1 MLFTRKTRPNNNNNL
16 LIKEQHMNT
25 QLSVKELLEP
35 LQTVIGVVEKKQ
47 TLPILSHVLIHLQDG
62 VLTLTTTDMEIEIKA
77 SQAVQTQDALSFT
90 VYAKDLIDII
100 RKLPEQTQIEFIV
113 EASKIYIKTNQNSFE
128 LNTFNTADFPA
139 LPKVEDSDV
148 VRIKRQTLKDLIENT
163 SFSMGNQ
170 DIRAYLN
177 GLYFEVD
184 QNTIT
189 VVATDGH
196 RLSIG
201 EVKQSNNT
209 SKKNVILPRKAVL
222 ELTKLLNK
230 NEHDEVDIHLA
241 DNYFYLISDNTT
253 IVSRLI
259 DGNFPNYAQVI
270 PTDFSNTIV
279 IDRLAFLGALQQASI
294 FVDERTKGV
303 KLVFKNTELN
313 IFSHSERG
321 QAKTQIQTKNFDKE
335 IEIAFNIHY
344 LISIL
349 EKIDSN
355 EVNMVIPGG
364 ENQSCLLNS
373 TLDETYQYV
382 VMPMRI

>member
-1 MLFTRKTRPNNNNNL
+1 
-16 LIKEQHMNT
+16 MNT
-25 QLSVKELLEP
+25 QLTVKELLEP

-47 TLPILSHVLIHLQDG
+47 TLPILSHVLIQLKNNI
-62 VLTLTTTDMEIEIKA
+62 LTLTTTDMEIEIRA
-77 SQAVQTQDALSFT
+77 SQNVKTQEDISFT

-100 RKLPEQTQIEFIV
+100 RKLSEDTLIEFII
-113 EASKIYIKTNQNSFE
+113 EESKIYIKTNNNSFE
-128 LNTFNTADFPA
+128 LNTFNHQDFPS
-139 LPKVEDSDV
+139 LPKIENSDV
-148 VRIKRQTLKDLIENT
+148 IQVKREQLKELIENT

-184 QNTIT
+184 QNSIT

-201 EVKQSNNT
+201 EVKQNNNLT
-209 SKKNVILPRKAVL
+209 NKKTVILPRKAVL

-230 NEHDEVDIHLA
+230 NDHNEVDIHLSEH
-241 DNYFYLISDNTT
+241 YFYLNSDSTT
-253 IVSRLI
+253 IISRLI
-259 DGNFPNYAQVI
+259 DGNFPNYSQVI
-270 PTDFSNTIV
+270 PTDFENTII
-279 IDRLAFLGALQQASI
+279 IDRIEFLTALQQASI
-294 FVDERTKGV
+294 FVEERTKGV
-303 KLVFKNTELN
+303 KLVFKNQQLS

-321 QAKTQIQTKNFDKE
+321 QAKTQITIKNFDKE

-349 EKIDSN
+349 EKLSSDEI
-355 EVNMVIPGG
+355 NMVVPGG
-364 ENQSCLLNS
+364 DNQSCMLSNI
-373 TLDETYQYV
+373 DNETFQYV

>member
-1 MLFTRKTRPNNNNNL
+1 
-16 LIKEQHMNT
+16 MNT

-47 TLPILSHVLIHLQDG
+47 TLPILSHVLVQIKNNELI
-62 VLTLTTTDMEIEIKA
+62 LTTTDMEIELKA
-77 SQAVQTQDALSFT
+77 SKTIQTQEDLSFT

-100 RKLPEQTQIEFIV
+100 RKLPEDTIIQFIIE
-113 EASKIYIKTNQNSFE
+113 ETKIYIKTNKNSFE
-128 LNTFNTADFPA
+128 LNSFNHQDFPS
-139 LPKVEDSDV
+139 LPKIEDSDIIS
-148 VRIKRQTLKDLIENT
+148 IKRENLKQLIENT

-184 QNTIT
+184 QNSIV

-201 EVKQSNNT
+201 EIKQNNNLN
-209 SKKNVILPRKAVL
+209 SKKTVILPRKAVL
-222 ELTKLLNK
+222 ELTKILNK
-230 NEHDEVDIHLA
+230 STHESVNIHLA
-241 DNYFYLISDNTT
+241 KNYFYLISDNTT
-253 IVSRLI
+253 LISRLI
-259 DGNFPNYAQVI
+259 DGNFPNYLQVI
-270 PTDFSNTIV
+270 PTDYENTVLINKNEFLSN
-279 IDRLAFLGALQQASI
+279 LQQASI
-294 FVDERTKGV
+294 FVEERTKGV
-303 KLVFKNTELN
+303 KLVFKDQQLN

-321 QAKTQIQTKNFDKE
+321 QAKTQIETQNFDKE

-349 EKIDSN
+349 EKLTTETI
-355 EVNMVIPGG
+355 NMVIPGG
-364 ENQSCLLNS
+364 ENQSCLLSN
-373 TLDETYQYV
+373 LDDDTFQYV

>member
-1 MLFTRKTRPNNNNNL
+1 
-16 LIKEQHMNT
+16 MNT

-47 TLPILSHVLIHLQDG
+47 TLPILSHVLVQINNNE
-62 VLTLTTTDMEIEIKA
+62 LTLTTTDMEIELRA
-77 SQAVQTQDALSFT
+77 SQSIKTQENLSFT

-100 RKLPEQTQIEFIV
+100 RKLPEDTIIQFIIE
-113 EASKIYIKTNQNSFE
+113 ETKIYIKTNKNSFE
-128 LNTFNTADFPA
+128 LNSFNHQDFPS
-139 LPKVEDSDV
+139 LPKTEDSEIINIQ
-148 VRIKRQTLKDLIENT
+148 RENLKHLIENT

-184 QNTIT
+184 QNSVV

-201 EVKQSNNT
+201 EIKQNNNLNNRKT
-209 SKKNVILPRKAVL
+209 VILPRKAVL
-222 ELTKLLNK
+222 ELTKILNK
-230 NEHDEVDIHLA
+230 STHDTVNIHLSK
-241 DNYFYLISDNTT
+241 NYFYLISDNTT
-253 IVSRLI
+253 LISRLI
-259 DGNFPNYAQVI
+259 DGNFPNYLQVI
-270 PTDFSNTIV
+270 PTDYENTIL
-279 IDRLAFLGALQQASI
+279 INRNEFLTNLQQASI
-294 FVDERTKGV
+294 FVEERTKGV
-303 KLVFKNTELN
+303 KLVFKDQQLN

-321 QAKTQIQTKNFDKE
+321 QAKTQIEIKNFDKE

-349 EKIDSN
+349 EKLTTETI
-355 EVNMVIPGG
+355 NMVIPGG
-364 ENQSCLLNS
+364 ENQSCLLSN
-373 TLDETYQYV
+373 LDDDTYQYV

>member
-1 MLFTRKTRPNNNNNL
+1 
-16 LIKEQHMNT
+16 MNT
-25 QLSVKELLEP
+25 QLSVRELLEP

-47 TLPILSHVLIHLQDG
+47 TLPILSHVLVNLQNS

-77 SQAVQTQDALSFT
+77 SQVVNNSDELSFT

-100 RKLPEQTQIEFIV
+100 RKLPEETVIEFII
-113 EASKIYIKTNQNSFE
+113 EASKIYIKTNKNSFE
-128 LNTFNTADFPA
+128 LNTFNAQDFPA
-139 LPKVEDSDV
+139 LPKVEESDV
-148 VRIKRQTLKDLIENT
+148 VRIKRNTLKDLIENT

-184 QNTIT
+184 QDSIT

-196 RLSIG
+196 RLAIG
-201 EVKQSNNT
+201 EAKQNNNSS

-230 NEHDEVDIHLA
+230 NEHDEVDVHLSE
-241 DNYFYLISDNTT
+241 NYFYLISDNTT
-253 IVSRLI
+253 IISRLI
-259 DGNFPNYAQVI
+259 DGNFPNYAQVV

-279 IDRLAFLGALQQASI
+279 IDRMEFLSALQQASI

-303 KLVFKNTELN
+303 KLVFKNSELN

-335 IEIAFNIHY
+335 IEIAFNINY

-349 EKIDSN
+349 EKITTDDI
-355 EVNMVIPGG
+355 NMVVPGG
-364 ENQSCLLNS
+364 ENQSCLLSS
-373 TLDETYQYV
+373 THDENYQYI

>member
-1 MLFTRKTRPNNNNNL
+1 
-16 LIKEQHMNT
+16 MNT
-25 QLSVKELLEP
+25 QLTVKELLEP

-47 TLPILSHVLIHLQDG
+47 TLPILSHVLVQLNNN
-62 VLTLTTTDMEIEIKA
+62 VLTLTTTDMEIEIRA
-77 SQAVQTQDALSFT
+77 SQNVKTQEGLSFT

-100 RKLPEQTQIEFIV
+100 RKLSEDTLIEFII
-113 EASKIYIKTNQNSFE
+113 EESKIYIKTNNNSFE
-128 LNTFNTADFPA
+128 LNTFNHQDFPS
-139 LPKVEDSDV
+139 LPKIENSDV
-148 VRIKRQTLKDLIENT
+148 IQVKRVQLKELIETT

-184 QNTIT
+184 QNSIT

-201 EVKQSNNT
+201 EIKQSNNLAN
-209 SKKNVILPRKAVL
+209 KKTVILPRKAVL

-230 NEHDEVDIHLA
+230 NDHNEVDIHLSEH
-241 DNYFYLISDNTT
+241 YFYLNSDNTT
-253 IVSRLI
+253 IISRLI
-259 DGNFPNYAQVI
+259 DGNFPNYSQVI
-270 PTDFSNTIV
+270 PTDFENTVV
-279 IDRLAFLGALQQASI
+279 IDRLEFLTALQQASI
-294 FVDERTKGV
+294 FVEERTKGV
-303 KLVFKNTELN
+303 KLVFKNQQLN

-321 QAKTQIQTKNFDKE
+321 QAKTQITVKNFDKE

-349 EKIDSN
+349 EKLTSSEI
-355 EVNMVIPGG
+355 NMVVPGG
-364 ENQSCLLNS
+364 DNQSCMLSSIDN
-373 TLDETYQYV
+373 ETFQYV